1 MDCLHAGRYLSDRP
15 RTPLWADGE
24 CTDPCVITWR
34 QRSITVRRHQ
44 LHHILQVSEKLQTP
58 PSASLW
64 ITAERSHYPRMA
76 CSCAHAFSRFVGEV
90 CTHKPWASSSSIS
103 KDHQRRQTRRSQKRL
118 PFSYYDG
125 VHSKTVPSLLLVMRG
140 SNLDNC
146 IAEASNICSPVA
158 NRVIWRKQIC
168 LSNLEQ
174 TNCCNQR
181 LICNWVFKGNVRV
194 YFFS

>member
-1 MDCLHAGRYLSDRP
+1 VFFRHSNNPTRANREPTDPSTQETKPASTGSSNRQRGNKKPKTKRSASWPASKPTSASARPKTKMYFSQCSTRLGLWWEMDCLHAGRYLSDRP

-76 CSCAHAFSRFVGEV
+76 CSCAHAFSR
-90 CTHKPWASSSSIS
+90 
-103 KDHQRRQTRRSQKRL
+103 D
-118 PFSYYDG
+118 
-125 VHSKTVPSLLLVMRG
+125 
-140 SNLDNC
+140 
-146 IAEASNICSPVA
+146 
-158 NRVIWRKQIC
+158 
-168 LSNLEQ
+168 
-174 TNCCNQR
+174 
-181 LICNWVFKGNVRV
+181 
-194 YFFS
+194 